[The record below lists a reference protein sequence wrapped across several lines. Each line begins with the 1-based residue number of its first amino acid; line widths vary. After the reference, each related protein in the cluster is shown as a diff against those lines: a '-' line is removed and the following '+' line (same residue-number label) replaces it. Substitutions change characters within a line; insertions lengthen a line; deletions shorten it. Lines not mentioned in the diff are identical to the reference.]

1 MALSIH
7 STQLNTTPLNTAS
20 MCQTTLHEFLKSL
33 PKCEHHVH
41 LEGCLTP
48 QLIFQLSQRNNK
60 PLPDPATNPAYE
72 SVEALTSR
80 YHHFTSLD
88 DFLSFY
94 FEGMGVLLHES
105 DFEDLAWNYFQKAAK
120 DGVHHAEVFFDPQVH
135 QKRGISYSTVSNG
148 FVAGC
153 KRAERE
159 LGMTTRLILC
169 FVRHLPVHSAR
180 DVYEEALNKGDFE
193 SNSGRVHG
201 IGWSSTEVGPPKDMF
216 RELYASASAK
226 GIPLTAHAGEE
237 GDPTYISTALEL
249 GAQRIDHGI
258 RVVEDPTLMK
268 RVAEEGILLT
278 VCPLSNVRL
287 RTVDSLKNVPIRT
300 FLDNGVHFSIN
311 SDDPAYFGGYIL
323 DNYCAVQ
330 EAFGL
335 SVREWRRIAE
345 TSVKKSWVGDDRKDE
360 LLRRIDAC
368 IEAYA

>member
-1 MALSIH
+1 
-7 STQLNTTPLNTAS
+7 
-20 MCQTTLHEFLKSL
+20 MCQTTLHDFLHSL

-48 QLIFQLSQRNNK
+48 QLIFQLSQRNNA
-60 PLPDPATNPAYE
+60 PLPDPAANPAYE

-88 DFLSFY
+88 DFLNFY
-94 FEGMGVLLHES
+94 FEGMSVLLHEG
-105 DFEDLAWNYFQKAAK
+105 DFEDLAWNYFQKASK

-135 QKRGISYSTVSNG
+135 QKRGIAYSTVANG

-169 FVRHLPVHSAR
+169 FVRHLPVESAR
-180 DVYEEALNKGDFE
+180 AVYEEALAAGDFE
-193 SNSGRVHG
+193 AGSDRVHG

-237 GDPTYISTALEL
+237 GDPSYISTALEL
-249 GAQRIDHGI
+249 GARRIDHGT
-258 RVVEDPTLMK
+258 RLVEDPALMR

-287 RTVDSLKNVPIRT
+287 RCVESLDQVPIRT
-300 FLDNGVHFSIN
+300 FLDNGVKFSIN

-335 SVREWRRIAE
+335 SVHEWRRIAE
-345 TSVKKSWVGDDRKDE
+345 NGVRESWIGEERKGE
-360 LLRRIDAC
+360 LLRRIEEC
-368 IEAYA
+368 VGVYA